1 MIRGDCLGTD
11 GGSQDHCPVRRRNIS
26 VLTIVGNIGV
36 VIIVSTFVIALQ
48 GEGPIRPSINLIILG
63 IRVYE
68 FYGLATHRRFL
79 SSISVR
85 IQRKLKE
92 TFPLKTDVLV
102 DEGMHQGV
110 GFGMSR

>member
-11 GGSQDHCPVRRRNIS
+11 GGSQDTRFQALSALTGRGFTTREAKTVVQHPLRRRNIS
-26 VLTIVGNIGV
+26 VLTIVSNIGV

-48 GEGPIRPSINLIILG
+48 GEGPIRPSVNLIILG

-85 IQRKLKE
+85 I
-92 TFPLKTDVLV
+92 
-102 DEGMHQGV
+102 
-110 GFGMSR
+110 